1 LQSLL
6 GLQAEDDDGNKASQP
21 QQPTIDVARLETR
34 LNACKTLA
42 ELQTTYLSF
51 TQAEQKLTVA
61 LKDKL
66 KTTLK

>member
-6 GLQAEDDDGNKASQP
+6 GLQAEDDDGNKAAAP
-21 QQPTIDVARLETR
+21 VKRPDYLAKM
-34 LNACKTLA
+34 NNCKTLL
-42 ELQTTYLSF
+42 ELQDTFLSIKG
-51 TQAEQKLTVA
+51 ANIEEIK